1 MQRTIRFL
9 QCRSISIERIRNV
22 GIIAHIDAGKTT
34 TTERML
40 YYAGFTQR
48 IGNVDEGSTVTDFL
62 KTERERGITIQSVCI
77 PFGWKGHKVNL
88 IDTPGHVD
96 FTIEVERSL
105 RVLDGSVVILD
116 GVAGVEAQT
125 VKVWNQANNYKIPRM
140 IFINKMDRLGAS
152 LSKSMASI
160 QNRLKGWGR
169 PILLQIPFYTKDG
182 TPSYDEAG
190 GFGGVVD
197 LIKMEQVDFSSDPTG
212 IVVTRTPVSD
222 SLREKAS
229 EYRSRL
235 IDDLSDV
242 DEEII
247 ETFMETGDALAV
259 PEELLFKSIR
269 KHTID
274 GSIVPVLCGASF
286 RNVGVQPVLDGVV
299 DFLPSPVDKPS
310 IPVKEPLCALAFK
323 IVHDPKRGPLVFVR
337 VYSGTLDSKSI
348 LRISGTTTKERVGKL
363 MEVYADDLEEIPR
376 IEAGNIGCIVGLKHT
391 KTGDTLVSSND
402 KRDLKLHS
410 IQIPPPVFVRSC
422 SVESNSE
429 EQKLQQVLEQL
440 QREDPSF
447 HVGYNEETGQTILS
461 GMGELHLEIMGER
474 ILEHKVNAKLGKVE
488 ISYRETCLDSNEFEM
503 VYDTDL
509 FGKQHKCTVIVEIS
523 PLDGSVRV
531 GKVDKTMILNGDT
544 QELYQV

>member
-1 MQRTIRFL
+1 
-9 QCRSISIERIRNV
+9 V

-40 YYAGFTQR
+40 YFAGFTKR

-62 KTERERGITIQSVCI
+62 KMERERGITIQSVCI
-77 PFGWKGHKVNL
+77 PFGWNGHKVNL

-125 VKVWNQANNYKIPRM
+125 VKVWNQANNYQIPRI

-160 QNRLKGWGR
+160 QNRLKGWGK
-169 PILLQIPFYTKDG
+169 PILLQLPYYVKDG
-182 TPSYDEAG
+182 TVSYDEAG
-190 GFGGVVD
+190 TFRGVVD
-197 LIKMEQVDFSSDPTG
+197 LVSMEQLDFNSDPTG
-212 IVVTRTPVSD
+212 IVVNRTPISE
-222 SLREKAS
+222 SLQNKAS
-229 EYRSRL
+229 EGRSKL
-235 IDDLSDV
+235 VDDLSDL

-247 ETFMETGDALAV
+247 ETFMDTGDAMAV
-259 PEELLFKSIR
+259 SQELLCKSIR
-269 KHTID
+269 KYTID
-274 GSIVPVLCGASF
+274 GQLVPVLCGASF
-286 RNVGVQPVLDGVV
+286 RNVGVQPVLDGIVN
-299 DFLPSPVDKPS
+299 FLPSPLDKPS

-337 VYSGTLDSKSI
+337 VYSGVLDSKST

-402 KRDLKLHS
+402 KRELKLHS
-410 IQIPPPVFVRSC
+410 IPIPPPVFVRSC
-422 SVESNSE
+422 SAESNSE
-429 EQKLQQVLEQL
+429 EQKLQVVLEQL

-447 HVGYNEETGQTILS
+447 HVSYNEETGQTILS

-488 ISYRETCLDSNEFEM
+488 ISYRETCLDPNEYEM

-509 FGKQHKCTVIVEIS
+509 FGKPHRCTVALEIS
-523 PLDGSVRV
+523 PCSGSNQVQSLT
-531 GKVDKTMILNGDT
+531 KPMILNGET
-544 QELYQV
+544 PELYQVKSS